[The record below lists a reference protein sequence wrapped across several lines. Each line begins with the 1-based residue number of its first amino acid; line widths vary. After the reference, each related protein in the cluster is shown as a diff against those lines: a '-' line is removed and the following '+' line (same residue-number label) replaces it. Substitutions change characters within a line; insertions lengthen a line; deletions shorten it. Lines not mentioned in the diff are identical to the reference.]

1 MGRAKL
7 ILYGIAVVCFLV
19 AGLLDLHAG
28 ELKLGIVALLFA
40 AANGVI
46 FFWR

>member
-1 MGRAKL
+1 MKFY
-7 ILYGIAVVCFLV
+7 LYGNIVICFAIA
-19 AGLLDLHAG
+19 GGLDLASK
-28 ELKLGIVALLFA
+28 EYKLGIVALLFA